1 MARRIAGPRASA
13 CAATAL
19 VLALAPGCGSSS
31 SSAPPAR
38 TTPGLHQAPAGQRA
52 AAPAPLALRTA
63 AGEDIGA
70 RLTADALLRATPGG
84 RAVAT
89 VAKRTEFGSPRI
101 LAVVRRRPGWL
112 GVIAPELPNGRIGW
126 IAERRADLVSEPVRI
141 RIDLA
146 ERRLTVLR
154 RGRAVMRI
162 RVGVGAAGT
171 PTPTGRFAV
180 TDGLR
185 TTPGSVYGCCIL
197 ALSAHQPHIAQ
208 GWTGGDRIA
217 VHGTTAPSTIG
228 AATSNGCLHAG
239 DADLRRL
246 LQLATLG
253 ARVQILAR

>member
-13 CAATAL
+13 SAAAA
-19 VLALAPGCGSSS
+19 LALALAGCGSSAS
-31 SSAPPAR
+31 PAR
-38 TTPGLHQAPAGQRA
+38 TTPALHPAPAGQRA
-52 AAPAPLALRTA
+52 AAPAPLPLRTA

-70 RLTADALLRATPGG
+70 RLNADALLRATPGG

-89 VAKRTEFGSPRI
+89 VSKRTEFGSPRI

-112 GVIAPELPNGRIGW
+112 GVIAPELSNGRIGW

-154 RGRAVMRI
+154 RGRAVLRV

-246 LQLATLG
+246 LRIATLG
-253 ARVQILAR
+253 ARVQILAQ